1 MKKNLNVLGIC
12 LLLSSLLGCSAT
24 PPPKPAPKPKPVV
37 RLPDEVLRVDS
48 RKWSAPET
56 PQGQMVLPYRDL
68 IHILRNRQR
77 WIDAAK
83 RLHLQAGG
91 TLRKLPKN
99 AENHTLKPKQKPKQE
114 SY

>member
-1 MKKNLNVLGIC
+1 
-12 LLLSSLLGCSAT
+12 
-24 PPPKPAPKPKPVV
+24 
-37 RLPDEVLRVDS
+37 
-48 RKWSAPET
+48 
-56 PQGQMVLPYRDL
+56 MVLPYRDL

-91 TLRKLPKN
+91 KLRKLPKN
-99 AENHTLKPKQKPKQE
+99 AENHTLKPKAKPKQE